1 MNVPIKALPFRP
13 RVTVEDEAVAA
24 YLIPLALRIRRH
36 RIEKNQRLEIRLLD
50 RECVELFL
58 DEDPVTTC
66 KRLSLEV
73 AGSIAFVPGPDYASG
88 TGGGVSK

>member
-1 MNVPIKALPFRP
+1 MNFPIKALPFKP
-13 RVTVEDEAVAA
+13 AVTVEDEALAA
-24 YLIPLALRIRRH
+24 YLIPLNLRIRRH
-36 RIEKNQRLEIRLLD
+36 RIEKAQRLEIRLLD

-73 AGSIAFVPGPDYASG
+73 AGSIAFVPGPDYASDA
-88 TGGGVSK
+88 GGGNSK